1 MQMPYQF
8 GLHLRGSLEPAGT
21 MVALTAAGGAPM
33 EDKQLGRELEALKQL
48 IKDLGEK
55 ISAAMER
62 AQELESQLRDSP
74 PEKPNDPLQ
83 EAGHE

>member
-1 MQMPYQF
+1 
-8 GLHLRGSLEPAGT
+8 
-21 MVALTAAGGAPM
+21 M

-62 AQELESQLRDSP
+62 AQELESRLRAAP
-74 PEKPNDPLQ
+74 PESSNDPTQ
-83 EAGHE
+83 EAQS